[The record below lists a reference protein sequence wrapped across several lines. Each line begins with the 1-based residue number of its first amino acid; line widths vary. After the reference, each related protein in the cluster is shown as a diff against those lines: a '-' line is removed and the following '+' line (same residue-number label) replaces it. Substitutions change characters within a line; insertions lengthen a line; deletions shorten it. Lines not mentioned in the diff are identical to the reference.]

1 MTPPPPT
8 LPRLLAGVRA
18 EVQMTL
24 AEHSD
29 RHGPLPPDDRRSRLP
44 LIELLAAA
52 GLRGRGGAGY
62 PAARKLAAVREARR
76 AAVVLANGTEGE
88 PAAAK
93 DRLLLTL
100 LPHLVLDGAI
110 LCAREL
116 RAREVVVA
124 VTDGPALR
132 ALERAL
138 AERAGERPAVTLVRV
153 PDGFLAG
160 EETALVHHLD
170 AALLKPTLTPPFP
183 SERGLHRRPTLVQ
196 NVETLAHIALIA
208 RHGPDWFRSI
218 GAAEDPG
225 SALLTVSGAVGRPGV
240 FEVATDVPPAE
251 LVDAAG
257 GVTEP
262 IRAVLVGGY
271 FGEWVDGHRLADARR
286 LPALGPK
293 RGAGVLTLL
302 PASACG
308 PAETAAVLA
317 YLAGQSAGQCG
328 PCTHGLPAIARMVG
342 AIVDGLA
349 PADAMHHLDRWL
361 AVVPGR
367 SACRLPDGAV
377 AFAASALSVFAE
389 EFADH
394 HRHGPCDR
402 CATSAVLPL
411 PPDDAELAA

>member
-1 MTPPPPT
+1 MIPA
-8 LPRLLAGVRA
+8 LPRLLAGLSGHA
-18 EVQMTL
+18 QMAL
-24 AEHSD
+24 AEHLD

-44 LIELLAAA
+44 LIDLLTAAR
-52 GLRGRGGAGY
+52 LRGRGGAGF
-62 PAARKLAAVREARR
+62 PTARKLAAVRAARGS
-76 AAVVLANGTEGE
+76 AVVLANGTEGE

-110 LCAREL
+110 LCARAL
-116 RAREVVVA
+116 GAREVVVA
-124 VTDGPALR
+124 VTGGPAVR
-132 ALERAL
+132 SLERAL
-138 AERAGERPAVTLVRV
+138 AERTGERPTVTLVRV
-153 PDGFLAG
+153 PDVYLAG

-170 AALLKPTLTPPFP
+170 AADLKPTLTPPFP
-183 SERGLHRRPTLVQ
+183 AQRGLHRRPTLVQ

-208 RHGPDWFRSI
+208 RHGPDWFRSV

-225 SALLTVSGAVGRPGV
+225 SALLTVSGAVERPGV
-240 FEVATDVPPAE
+240 FEVATDVPLPE

-257 GVTEP
+257 GATEP
-262 IRAVLVGGY
+262 VRAVLVGGY
-271 FGEWVDGHRLADARR
+271 FGAWVDGRVLGDPRR
-286 LPALGPK
+286 LSALAPK
-293 RGAGVLTLL
+293 RGAGVIALL

-317 YLAGQSAGQCG
+317 YLATQTAGQCG
-328 PCTHGLPAIARMVG
+328 PCSHGLPAIAGMVG
-342 AIVDGLA
+342 ALVDGRA
-349 PADAMHHLDRWL
+349 PADAMTHLDRWL

-377 AFAASALSVFAE
+377 AFAASALAVFAD

-411 PPDDAELAA
+411 PPENAELAP